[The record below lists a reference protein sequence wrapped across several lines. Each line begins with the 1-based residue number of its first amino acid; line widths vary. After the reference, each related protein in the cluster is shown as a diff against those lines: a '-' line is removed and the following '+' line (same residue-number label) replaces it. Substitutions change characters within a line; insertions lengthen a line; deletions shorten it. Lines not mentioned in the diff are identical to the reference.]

1 MRIVNR
7 SELLTL
13 PAGTLIAE
21 VENTDSYTGTLGQ
34 LMIFGGK
41 YSENDFL
48 IRTIDDP
55 YASGSEDSWDRRH
68 DMLENGTSYPV
79 NPYYGRE
86 GCFEDDSQKFLV
98 YEAADI
104 ASIIAHIAP
113 AMRALDADAHED
125 R

>member
-1 MRIVNR
+1 MKIISR

-21 VENTDSYTGTLGQ
+21 VEDTESYTGTLGP

-41 YSENDFL
+41 FSDNDFL
-48 IRTIDDP
+48 IRTIHDP
-55 YASGSEDSWDRRH
+55 HASGSEDSWDRRH

-79 NPYYGRE
+79 NPHYGRE

-113 AMRALDADAHED
+113 AMRALDADANE
-125 R
+125 